1 MESLFSDQWYRVA
14 QRRPGLRANVRVRRH
29 VYRGQLWYLL
39 IDEGSDRSF
48 RIDEAAYAFI
58 GRCDGRTPAQLI
70 WEAISDRLGDQAPS
84 QDALLRLMVRLQSA
98 GLLHFDRQTDIASL
112 FPTRREQLFLRGRKL
127 NPLAFRVRLGNPTR
141 ILKLLA
147 PLGRMIFQ
155 PATMWLW
162 SAIIAFAGML
172 ALFSLDAL
180 GAHATGLMSRPE
192 NLWFVWGLYPLVKLV
207 HELAHGLAVRR
218 WQGEVHEWGLT
229 VMVLM
234 PVPYV
239 DASAATAFRHRLQ
252 RAAVSAAGIMAELLI
267 AALALLVWL
276 VVQPGLVRDG
286 AMTVMLMCAFSTL
299 LVNGN
304 PLMRFDGYFVLTDLL
319 ELPNLA
325 PRSAQWWRNRLRSV
339 VQRLPAADDIAPAPG
354 ETVWLMAYQPLS
366 WLYRL
371 ALVTGIV
378 IWLGGLVAWL
388 GYVVGV
394 WFAWLVLIRPL
405 LGALRA
411 LFDPHLPESA
421 RLRSRGIGA
430 ALVAVSGLVV
440 FVLPVPD
447 VTVAEGVVWL
457 PDEARVR
464 NESAG
469 FVVEIH
475 RSEGEHIK
483 AGDLILRLEDDDLH
497 AERDRIASERDGL
510 RAAMFDK
517 LRSDAAVAGQLARR
531 VEQAEREL
539 ARLEQQ
545 IAGLEVRARKDG
557 TLVLPRATDLL
568 GRHLPRGEEIG
579 VVLDGGPTRV
589 RVVVP
594 DGEATRLQSLT
605 GISVTLAEARGKVL
619 AARLDGEL
627 PGARRQLP
635 SAALG
640 RPAGGSQDVDPADPQ
655 GLTSLAA
662 LVWVDLVLADWPQ
675 HYAGGRVRA
684 RFAHPD
690 RPLAAQLLRDVRQ
703 LVLGRFEPEAIAW
716 P

>member
-1 MESLFSDQWYRVA
+1 MDSLFSDQWYRVA
-14 QRRPGLRANVRVRRH
+14 QRRPSLRANVRVRRH
-29 VYRGQLWYLL
+29 LYRGQLWYLL

-70 WEAISDRLGDQAPS
+70 WDAISDTLGERAPS
-84 QDALLRLMVRLQSA
+84 QDALLRLMVRLQAS

-112 FPTRREQLFLRGRKL
+112 FPTRREQFFLRGKKL

-141 ILKLLA
+141 ILKPLA
-147 PLGRMIFQ
+147 PLGALLFQ
-155 PATMWLW
+155 PAMLWLW
-162 SAIIAFAGML
+162 GAIVGFAGLL
-172 ALFSLDAL
+172 ALFELDGL
-180 GAHATGLMSRPE
+180 GAHASSLLGRPQ
-192 NLWFVWGLYPLVKLV
+192 NLWLAWGLYPLVKLV

-218 WQGEVHEWGLT
+218 WQGEVHEWGLA
-229 VMVLM
+229 VLVLM

-267 AALALLVWL
+267 AALALAVWL

-286 AMTVMLMCAFSTL
+286 ALTVMLICAFSTV

-325 PRSAQWWRNRLRSV
+325 PRSAQWWRTHLRSV
-339 VQRLPAADDIAPAPG
+339 VQRLPSANDIAPAPG
-354 ETVWLMAYQPLS
+354 ESVWLALYQPLS

-371 ALVTGIV
+371 LLVTGII

-388 GYVVGV
+388 GYAVGV
-394 WFAWLVLIRPL
+394 WFAWSVLVRPL

-421 RLRSRGIGA
+421 RLRSRGAGA
-430 ALVAVSGLVV
+430 ALVAVLTLGI

-464 NESAG
+464 NETAG
-469 FVVEIH
+469 FVAEIH
-475 RSEGEHIK
+475 RSEGDYLK
-483 AGDLILRLEDDDLH
+483 AGDLILRLEDDELH
-497 AERDRIASERDGL
+497 AERDRIASERDGM

-557 TLVLPRATDLL
+557 TLVLPRGSDLP

-579 VVLDGGPTRV
+579 ALLDGGPTRV

-594 DGEATRLQSLT
+594 DGEATRLQALAGVTVSL
-605 GISVTLAEARGKVL
+605 SDARGEVL

-640 RPAGGSQDVDPADPQ
+640 RPAGGGQEVDPADPN
-655 GLTSLAA
+655 GLTTLAA
-662 LVWVDLVLADWPQ
+662 LVWVDLVLTDWPQ
-675 HYAGGRVRA
+675 QLAGGRALA
-684 RFAHPD
+684 RFEHPD
-690 RPLAAQLLRDVRQ
+690 RPIASQLLRGMRQ